1 MNLHEQCLA
10 RHKQGGVRG
19 VNRFLHEQ
27 YPDPSTRVR
36 AMHQLE
42 DTGPWKI
49 NWHYP
54 RRQPDKTPDDGVV
67 WSSGEWNE
75 VSLLRHGGT
84 PPKSKRTAALGHSG
98 KPFTSRDSVNLRP
111 VV

>member
-1 MNLHEQCLA
+1 MNLHEQCFA

-27 YPDPSTRVR
+27 YPDPSARVR

-42 DTGPWKI
+42 ETGPWKI
-49 NWHYP
+49 KWHYP
-54 RRQPDKTPDDGVV
+54 RRLPDSLPDDGVV

-75 VSLLRHGGT
+75 VRLAANPDQQQAHGLA
-84 PPKSKRTAALGHSG
+84 R
-98 KPFTSRDSVNLRP
+98 PFRKTLHLAG
-111 VV
+111 